1 MMNESKVLEYIS
13 DKLPEIKF
21 DLKRNDTTS
30 DIDQSIQMLTAF
42 TKRKVVA
49 KDFKMVQKCFQLAEK
64 IFHRGDMT
72 VKKAINDIFVFA
84 FPAMLIACSRR
95 DITRVRSYIPSSLY
109 GLFLKQL
116 KFQKVNQ

>member
-21 DLKRNDTTS
+21 DLKRRHSAS
-30 DIDQSIQMLTAF
+30 DIAESIQMLADF
-42 TKRKVVA
+42 TKRRVVQ

-72 VKKAINDIFVFA
+72 VKKAINDIYVFA

-95 DITRVRSYIPSSLY
+95 EQTKVRSYIPSSLY

-116 KFQKVNQ
+116 KFQRANQ

>member
-21 DLKRNDTTS
+21 DLERNHITS
-30 DIDQSIQMLTAF
+30 DIDQSIQMLTDF

-49 KDFKMVQKCFQLAEK
+49 KEFKMVQKCFQLAEK

-84 FPAMLIACSRR
+84 FPAMLVACSRR
-95 DITRVRSYIPSSLY
+95 DITKVRSYIPSSLY

-116 KFQKVNQ
+116 KFQKANQ

>member
-13 DKLPEIKF
+13 DKLPEIRF
-21 DLKRNDTTS
+21 DLERSQSTS
-30 DIDQSIQMLTAF
+30 DIRQSIQMLAHF

-72 VKKAINDIFVFA
+72 VKKAVNDIFVFA

-95 DITRVRSYIPSSLY
+95 ELTKVRSYIPSSLY

-116 KFQKVNQ
+116 KFQKANQ